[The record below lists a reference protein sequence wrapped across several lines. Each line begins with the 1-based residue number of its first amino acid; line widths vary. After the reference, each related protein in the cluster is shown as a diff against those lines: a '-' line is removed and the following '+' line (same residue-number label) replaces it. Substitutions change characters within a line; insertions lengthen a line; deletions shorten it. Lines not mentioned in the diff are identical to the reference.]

1 MEDVLE
7 VYKRPSDARRPQVC
21 LDEGGKQ
28 LVKELRESLPMQPGQ
43 PERVDYEYESI
54 GYGNVFLACEPLAG
68 QRVVTVTSRRT
79 KNDGA
84 YFVRDLR
91 EKQYPKA
98 EQLVL
103 VMENLNTHSPASFSE
118 AFPPEEAWQLSQRL
132 EIHYTPKHGSWL
144 NVAEIEWSVLAR
156 QVLSRRIASAQEVQQ
171 RVDAW
176 LEKRNQQQVGVD
188 WRFPTADA
196 RIKLKHLYPSNVA

>member
-7 VYKRPSDARRPQVC
+7 VYKRAYDAKFPQVC

-54 GYGNVFLACEPLAG
+54 GYCNVFLACEPLAG
-68 QRVVTVTSRRT
+68 QRFVTATSRRT
-79 KNDGA
+79 KNDWA
-84 YFVRDLR
+84 YFVRDLL
-91 EKQYPKA
+91 EKQYPA
-98 EQLVL
+98 AQRLVL
-103 VMENLNTHSPASFSE
+103 VMDNLNTHSPASFYE
-118 AFPPEEAWQLSQRL
+118 AFPPQEAWRLSQRL

-144 NVAEIEWSVLAR
+144 NVAEIELSVLAR
-156 QVLSRRIASAQEVQQ
+156 QVLSGRMASMQEVQE

-176 LEKRNQQQVGVD
+176 REKRNQLRSGVD
-188 WRFPTADA
+188 WRFTTADA